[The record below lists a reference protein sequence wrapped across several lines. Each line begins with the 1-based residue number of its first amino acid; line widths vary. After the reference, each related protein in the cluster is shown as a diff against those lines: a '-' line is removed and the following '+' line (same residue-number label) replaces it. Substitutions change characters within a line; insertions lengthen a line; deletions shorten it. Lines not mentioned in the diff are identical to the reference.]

1 MELHNGKQKRLLHI
15 IVQRSFIHSLGL
27 STEDLRFESPEKGFS
42 SKVSRSWKQI
52 LPGNTVE
59 LV

>member
-1 MELHNGKQKRLLHI
+1 MKSEKTSAHNCPD
-15 IVQRSFIHSLGL
+15 SFIHSLGL

>member
-1 MELHNGKQKRLLHI
+1 MESEKTSAHNCPD
-15 IVQRSFIHSLGL
+15 SFIDSLGL
-27 STEDLRFESPEKGFS
+27 SAEDLRFESLETGFR